1 MLKILAN
8 LGLVAL
14 MAFAGAAANA
24 QAFPSK
30 PIRVVVG
37 FPPGG
42 TTDVVLRIL
51 TERMRSELG
60 QAVIIENKP
69 GAGGAIATEFV
80 KGAPADGYT
89 LLFGGS
95 SITMRPAIAKVN
107 YDINK
112 DFAPISEAVQLATFI
127 VVRNEMP
134 VRTVA
139 ELVSYLKANPGK
151 LSYASVGTGSV
162 THFQTE
168 QFKAVTQ
175 TDMVHVPYKGTA
187 PALTDML
194 AGQLQVIVDSYAT
207 SGPFLQSGQLRA
219 LAVLLPRRSS
229 VQPNIPTLEEAGVKG
244 VDAVPWSGLMAPA
257 GTPKAVIDQL
267 NAALVTSL
275 RDPAVQ
281 AKIRNVGGEP
291 SGSTP
296 DELGNRLRRETAKWG
311 ELARTIGIKPE

>member
-1 MLKILAN
+1 MFKTLAK
-8 LGLVAL
+8 LAL
-14 MAFAGAAANA
+14 PALLALAGITANA

-51 TERMRSELG
+51 IDRMRTELG
-60 QAVIIENKP
+60 QPLIIENKA

-80 KGAPADGYT
+80 KNAPADGYT

-107 YDINK
+107 YDIAK
-112 DFAPISEAVQLATFI
+112 DFAPVSEVVQLATFI
-127 VVRNEMP
+127 VVRNDMP
-134 VRTVA
+134 VRTVP

-151 LSYASVGTGSV
+151 LSYASVGNGSV

-168 QFKAVTQ
+168 QFKAVTS

-194 AGQLQVIVDSYAT
+194 AGQLQVIIDSYAT
-207 SGPFLQSGQLRA
+207 SGPFLQNGQLRA

-229 VQPNIPTLEEAGVKG
+229 VQPTIPTLEEAGVKG

-267 NAALVTSL
+267 NAAVVTSL

-296 DELGNRLRRETAKWG
+296 EDLGNRLRRETVKWG
-311 ELARTIGIKPE
+311 DLARNIGLKPE